1 MTATKNVV
9 ELLTD
14 QHRHIEKLF
23 DEVQTTAG
31 EARVRAFD
39 ELRRMLSVHEAAEEI
54 VTHPNATRHGAG
66 DVVEARQ
73 EEEHEAKKLLS
84 SLDGMDTASPDF
96 EAGVARLRGMV
107 MEHARNEEE
116 QEFPLLLAEAEP
128 AELEKMAAAV
138 KAAEKVAPTHPHPR
152 VGESAV
158 LNAAVGPV
166 AALVDKVRDAARA
179 AMR

>member
-73 EEEHEAKKLLS
+73 AEEHEAKELLS
-84 SLDGMDTASPDF
+84 SLDGMDTTSPEF
-96 EAGVARLRGMV
+96 ETGVARLRGMV

-116 QEFPLLLAEAEP
+116 QEFPLLLAEAGP

-166 AALVDKVRDAARA
+166 AALADKVRDAARA

>member
-23 DEVQTTAG
+23 DEVQATAG
-31 EARVRAFD
+31 EARARAFD

-54 VTHPNATRHGAG
+54 VTHPNVTRHGGG
-66 DVVEARQ
+66 DVVEERQ
-73 EEEHEAKKLLS
+73 QEEHEAKELLA
-84 SLDGMDTASPDF
+84 SLDGMDTTSPDF
-96 EAGVARLRGMV
+96 ETGLARLRGMV
-107 MEHARNEEE
+107 TEHARNEEE
-116 QEFPLLLAEAEP
+116 LEFPLLLAEAEP

-152 VGESAV
+152 ARESALV
-158 LNAAVGPV
+158 NAAVGPL
-166 AALVDKVRDAARA
+166 AAVVDKVRDAARA